1 MDVLLFDMDGVLIR
15 PLGYHYA
22 LKETVRL
29 AGVSTGFGKVKLTDE
44 QIAQFEALGI
54 SCEWH
59 SSALCMAMMVLNN
72 YRGITG
78 EDINSQLRPLNLN
91 ELFEELAIQP
101 ISTPAL
107 KRGINAIE
115 KISNEFGG
123 LRDSPRRLVA
133 ESESI
138 HHSPTM
144 NWFQELIL
152 GSERFNKIYQ
162 KQSQLETESYLELYD
177 RSLLSKEYARKL
189 IHWATEEIHG
199 AAIMTNRPSGNS
211 IGYEGIPD
219 AKLGAE
225 LVGLESLPLIGL
237 GEISWLANQ
246 TGGDIGDLL
255 KPSLTHSLFTILVA
269 SGWSLE
275 KTIEK
280 IIPGENVLRADELL
294 HLKNSRIT
302 VFEDTPG
309 GLVSVDSAAAWF
321 NEFGLGIDIQKKGI
335 AEDKLKSLALSENGA
350 QIYSNVNQALSSLDD
365 F

>member
-1 MDVLLFDMDGVLIR
+1 
-15 PLGYHYA
+15 
-22 LKETVRL
+22 
-29 AGVSTGFGKVKLTDE
+29 
-44 QIAQFEALGI
+44 
-54 SCEWH
+54 
-59 SSALCMAMMVLNN
+59 
-72 YRGITG
+72 
-78 EDINSQLRPLNLN
+78 
-91 ELFEELAIQP
+91 
-101 ISTPAL
+101 
-107 KRGINAIE
+107 
-115 KISNEFGG
+115 
-123 LRDSPRRLVA
+123 
-133 ESESI
+133 
-138 HHSPTM
+138 
-144 NWFQELIL
+144 
-152 GSERFNKIYQ
+152 
-162 KQSQLETESYLELYD
+162 
-177 RSLLSKEYARKL
+177 LSKEYARKL

-255 KPSLTHSLFTILVA
+255 KPSLTHSLFTILAA

-280 IIPGENVLRADELL
+280 LIPGENVLRADELL